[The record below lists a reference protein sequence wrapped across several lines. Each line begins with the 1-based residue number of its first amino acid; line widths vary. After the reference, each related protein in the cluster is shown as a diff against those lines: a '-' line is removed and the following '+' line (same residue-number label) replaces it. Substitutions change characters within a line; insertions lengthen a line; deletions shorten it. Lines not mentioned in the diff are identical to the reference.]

1 MNLIIKYILTIFL
14 LSGFHLGYAQSLS
27 ELINTAL
34 VNNYQLQVVK
44 NELLKAENNNTAG
57 NAGQL
62 PTVSFDGTVST
73 SLNNTYLQFSDESIT
88 EGKNAQTS
96 NISLG
101 VMANWT
107 VFSGF
112 SILAKKEQLN
122 KLVELGQVNSAYYIE
137 QTVADIVTA
146 YYQVIFQKQLL
157 STYAS
162 AMQIS
167 SYRLQL
173 EKAKK
178 KVGSGTIQTYGQ
190 AFVDYR
196 VDSINYIKQL
206 NLIESL
212 EININQLINTNLN
225 QTLKIEDQ
233 TFDNSLLLNQDSI
246 LSQAKNQN
254 KALAQGQILQQIEET
269 QLRMSKAQ
277 RYPTIGLFA
286 GYNLNNNVAE
296 VGFIQQNRNLGP
308 QIGVSISYNLFKGGQ
323 NNTAIKNS
331 ELDLKNSSLEIADIE
346 QTLNAE
352 IMKFYKEYQSLSKQ
366 LILADENRN
375 MMQAVYKVAAAQLK
389 EGSINGYDFRQTQLN
404 LLNAEQSRIQIKY
417 AQKLIEINLNQ
428 ITGKIVNAYI

>member
-1 MNLIIKYILTIFL
+1 MNQIIKYILSIFL
-14 LSGFHLGYAQSLS
+14 LSGFQLGFSQPLS

-34 VNNYQLQVVK
+34 VNNYQIQVVK

-62 PTVSFDGTVST
+62 PTVSLDGTVST
-73 SLNNTYLQFSDESIT
+73 SLNNTYLQFADGSIT
-88 EGKNAQTS
+88 EGNNAQTT

-112 SILAKKEQLN
+112 SILAKKEQLS

-137 QTVADIVTA
+137 QTVADIVAA
-146 YYQVIFQKQLL
+146 YYQIVFQKQLL
-157 STYAS
+157 TTYAS

-178 KVGSGTIQTYGQ
+178 NIGSGTIQTYGQ

-196 VDSINYIKQL
+196 VDSMNYIKQQ
-206 NLIESL
+206 NIIESL

-225 QTLKIEDQ
+225 QALKIEDQ

-246 LSQAKNQN
+246 LSQAKTQN

-277 RYPTIGLFA
+277 RYPTIGLYA
-286 GYNLNNNVAE
+286 GYSLNNNVAE
-296 VGFIQQNRNLGP
+296 VGFIKQNRNLGP
-308 QIGVSISYNLFKGGQ
+308 QIGVSISYNLFNGGQ
-323 NNTAIKNS
+323 NNTAIKNT
-331 ELDLKNSSLEIADIE
+331 ELDLKNSNLETADIE
-346 QTLNAE
+346 LTLNAE
-352 IMKFYKEYQSLSKQ
+352 IMKFYKEYQSLNKQ
-366 LILADENRN
+366 LILADENWN
-375 MMQAVYKVAAAQLK
+375 MMQAVYQVAAAQLK

-404 LLNAEQSRIQIKY
+404 LLNAEQSMIQIKY

-428 ITGKIVNAYI
+428 MTGKIVNTYI